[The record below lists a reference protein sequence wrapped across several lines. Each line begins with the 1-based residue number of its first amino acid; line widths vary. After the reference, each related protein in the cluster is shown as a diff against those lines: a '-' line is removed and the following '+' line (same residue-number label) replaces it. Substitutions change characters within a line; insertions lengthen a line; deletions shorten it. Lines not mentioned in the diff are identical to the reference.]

1 MQSKKNVSKKQKKQM
16 KPQKNV
22 QRSGAT
28 QMAPT
33 AINRSSVQSGRNSQ
47 RYRECERVGSILGS
61 NAFSTALSLQ
71 TNPGLSNSF
80 PWLSG
85 HANLFE
91 KYKVHK
97 LVYRYKNL
105 KGTSTDGN
113 IILSYDYDTLDS
125 APGSAIAA
133 TQSTHYIDG
142 APWRIFELR
151 VPTDGRIL
159 FTRSG
164 IVIGT
169 DLKTYDM
176 GQIHIS
182 TEGCVD
188 NSVHGYLEVEYDI
201 ELLDKQPSSVSPT
214 SAGNV
219 SVYTIDANFIA
230 PPLAESF
237 MTLTPIS
244 NLLNVQAIGTGLVL
258 PAGNFL
264 IELRAIADSGSFAM
278 RLTLGGVPNAF
289 ASCEGLGVTGGT
301 ANMIGFVS
309 TVFVSQGTAL
319 ERTVEVSVL
328 PSGVFGTTIYPFN
341 AFCLT
346 ISRV

>member
-22 QRSGAT
+22 QRSGAI

-61 NAFSTALSLQ
+61 NAFATALSLQ

-164 IVIGT
+164 IVLGT

-201 ELLDKQPSSVSPT
+201 ELLDKQPSVVSPS

-219 SVYTIDANFIA
+219 SIYTIESNFVA
-230 PPLAESF
+230 PLLAESI
-237 MTLTPIS
+237 MTLAPIS
-244 NLLNVQAIGTGLVL
+244 NLLNVQALGTGLVL
-258 PAGNFL
+258 PVGNFM
-264 IELRAIADSGSFAM
+264 ITARTTADNGEYSM
-278 RLTLGGVPNAF
+278 RLRLGGVANDF
-289 ASCEGLGVTGGT
+289 ASCAGLGDMSGT
-301 ANMIGFVS
+301 SNTVGYVA
-309 TVFVSQGTAL
+309 TVFVSQGTVP
-319 ERTVEVSVL
+319 ERTLEVSIL
-328 PSGVFGTTIYPFN
+328 TGPLSATTFYPFN
-341 AFCLT
+341 AFCVT
-346 ISRV
+346 ITRV